1 MKKQTKNLW
10 NLLGLYRVKKLQEI
24 IINKGEYRL
33 MRLGKYLSGLTKPEL
48 EILQENLNL
57 TDDELEVFKGLVKGR
72 SKVRIAEDCLVSVGT
87 VANRIRAIQDKV
99 NRL

>member
-1 MKKQTKNLW
+1 
-10 NLLGLYRVKKLQEI
+10 
-24 IINKGEYRL
+24 

-72 SKVRIAEDCLVSVGT
+72 SKIRIAEDCLVSVGT
-87 VANRIRAIQDKV
+87 VANRIRTIQNKV